1 MVENIS
7 IEYANAYAEVLEIL
21 NKMSKNDYNKIP
33 REMIQVFEIYSN
45 KEYAFEY
52 DFKKD
57 FDQQGISKRAKLILA
72 ILFRDYWA
80 NDNQREKIIAKQN
93 YDRMKLEE
101 KKKEKYNPDNI
112 FNKKQGVINDIV
124 EEHNVKEENMA
135 IVKYKKQKWYQKIFD
150 KILHMFRKK

>member
-7 IEYANAYAEVLEIL
+7 IEYANAYTEVLEIL
-21 NKMSKNDYNKIP
+21 SKMSKNDYNKIP
-33 REMIQVFEIYSN
+33 RDMIQVFEIYSN
-45 KEYAFEY
+45 KDYAFEY

-93 YDRMKLEE
+93 YDRQKLEE
-101 KKKEKYNPDNI
+101 EKRKIYNTDIFKNKENNIETDGIDNI
-112 FNKKQGVINDIV
+112 SEQVNMIQYEHKESIIKKIINKLKSI
-124 EEHNVKEENMA
+124 
-135 IVKYKKQKWYQKIFD
+135 
-150 KILHMFRKK
+150 FRK

>member
-93 YDRMKLEE
+93 YDRQKLVT
-101 KKKEKYNPDNI
+101 D
-112 FNKKQGVINDIV
+112 
-124 EEHNVKEENMA
+124 
-135 IVKYKKQKWYQKIFD
+135 
-150 KILHMFRKK
+150 RR

>member
-7 IEYANAYAEVLEIL
+7 IEYANAYTEVLEIL
-21 NKMSKNDYNKIP
+21 SKMSKNDYNKIP
-33 REMIQVFEIYSN
+33 RDMIQVFEIYSN
-45 KEYAFEY
+45 KEYSFEY

-93 YDRMKLEE
+93 YDRQKLEE
-101 KKKEKYNPDNI
+101 EKRKIYNTDIFKNKENNIETDGIDNI
-112 FNKKQGVINDIV
+112 SEQVNMVQYEHKESIIKKIINKLKSI
-124 EEHNVKEENMA
+124 
-135 IVKYKKQKWYQKIFD
+135 
-150 KILHMFRKK
+150 FRK

>member
-7 IEYANAYAEVLEIL
+7 IEYANAYTEVLEIL
-21 NKMSKNDYNKIP
+21 SKMSKNDYNKIP
-33 REMIQVFEIYSN
+33 RDMIQVFEIYSN
-45 KEYAFEY
+45 KEYDFEY

-93 YDRMKLEE
+93 YDRQKLEE
-101 KKKEKYNPDNI
+101 EKRKIYNTDIFKNKENNIETDGIDNI
-112 FNKKQGVINDIV
+112 PEQVNMIQYEHKKSIIKKIINKLKSI
-124 EEHNVKEENMA
+124 
-135 IVKYKKQKWYQKIFD
+135 
-150 KILHMFRKK
+150 FRK

>member
-7 IEYANAYAEVLEIL
+7 IEYANAYTEVLEIL
-21 NKMSKNDYNKIP
+21 SKMSKNDYNKIP
-33 REMIQVFEIYSN
+33 RDMIQVFEIYSN

-93 YDRMKLEE
+93 YDRQKLEE
-101 KKKEKYNPDNI
+101 EKRKIYNTDIFKNKENNIETDGIDNI
-112 FNKKQGVINDIV
+112 SEQVNMIQYEHKKSIIKKIINKLKSI
-124 EEHNVKEENMA
+124 
-135 IVKYKKQKWYQKIFD
+135 
-150 KILHMFRKK
+150 FRK

>member
-7 IEYANAYAEVLEIL
+7 IEYANAYTEVLEIL
-21 NKMSKNDYNKIP
+21 SKMSKNDYNKIP
-33 REMIQVFEIYSN
+33 RDMIQVFEIYSN
-45 KEYAFEY
+45 KEYSFEY

-93 YDRMKLEE
+93 YDRQKLEE
-101 KKKEKYNPDNI
+101 EKRKIYNTNVFKNKENNIETDGIENISEQVNLIQYEHKESIIKKI
-112 FNKKQGVINDIV
+112 INKLKSI
-124 EEHNVKEENMA
+124 
-135 IVKYKKQKWYQKIFD
+135 
-150 KILHMFRKK
+150 FRK

>member
-7 IEYANAYAEVLEIL
+7 IEYANAYTEVLGIL
-21 NKMSKNDYNKIP
+21 SKMSKNDYNKIP

-52 DFKKD
+52 NLKKD

-93 YDRMKLEE
+93 YDRQKLEE
-101 KKKEKYNPDNI
+101 EKRKIYNIDIFKNKENNIETDGIDNI
-112 FNKKQGVINDIV
+112 SEQVNMIQYEHKESIIKKIINKLKSI
-124 EEHNVKEENMA
+124 
-135 IVKYKKQKWYQKIFD
+135 
-150 KILHMFRKK
+150 FRK

>member
-7 IEYANAYAEVLEIL
+7 IEYANAYTEVLEIL
-21 NKMSKNDYNKIP
+21 SKMSKNDYNKIP
-33 REMIQVFEIYSN
+33 RDMIQVFEIYSN

-93 YDRMKLEE
+93 YDRQKLEE
-101 KKKEKYNPDNI
+101 EKRKIYNTDIFKNKENNIETDGIDNI
-112 FNKKQGVINDIV
+112 PEQVNMIQYEHKKSIIKKIINKLKSI
-124 EEHNVKEENMA
+124 
-135 IVKYKKQKWYQKIFD
+135 
-150 KILHMFRKK
+150 FRK

>member
-1 MVENIS
+1 MIENIS
-7 IEYANAYAEVLEIL
+7 IEYANAYTEVLEIL
-21 NKMSKNDYNKIP
+21 SKMSKNDYNKIP
-33 REMIQVFEIYSN
+33 RDMIQVFEIYSN

-93 YDRMKLEE
+93 YDRQKLEE
-101 KKKEKYNPDNI
+101 EKRKIYNTNVFKNKENNIETDGIENISEQVNLIQYEHKESIIKKI
-112 FNKKQGVINDIV
+112 INKLKSI
-124 EEHNVKEENMA
+124 
-135 IVKYKKQKWYQKIFD
+135 
-150 KILHMFRKK
+150 FRK

>member
-7 IEYANAYAEVLEIL
+7 IEYANAYTEVLEIL
-21 NKMSKNDYNKIP
+21 SKMSKNDYNKIP
-33 REMIQVFEIYSN
+33 RDMIQVFEIYSN
-45 KEYAFEY
+45 KEYSFEY

-93 YDRMKLEE
+93 YDRQKLEE
-101 KKKEKYNPDNI
+101 EKRKIYNTDIFKNKENNIETDGIDNI
-112 FNKKQGVINDIV
+112 SEQVNMIQYEHKESIIKKIINKLKSI
-124 EEHNVKEENMA
+124 
-135 IVKYKKQKWYQKIFD
+135 
-150 KILHMFRKK
+150 FRK

>member
-7 IEYANAYAEVLEIL
+7 IEYANAYTEVLEIL
-21 NKMSKNDYNKIP
+21 SKMSKNDYNKIP
-33 REMIQVFEIYSN
+33 RDMIQVFEIYSN
-45 KEYAFEY
+45 KEYSFEY

-93 YDRMKLEE
+93 YDRQKLEE
-101 KKKEKYNPDNI
+101 EKRKIYNTDIFKNKENNIETDGIDNI
-112 FNKKQGVINDIV
+112 PEQVNMIQYEHKKSIIKKIINKLKSI
-124 EEHNVKEENMA
+124 
-135 IVKYKKQKWYQKIFD
+135 
-150 KILHMFRKK
+150 FRK

>member
-52 DFKKD
+52 DLKKD

-93 YDRMKLEE
+93 YDRQKLEE
-101 KKKEKYNPDNI
+101 EKRKIYNIDIFKNKENNIETDGIDNI
-112 FNKKQGVINDIV
+112 SEQVNMIQYEHKESIIKKIINKLKSI
-124 EEHNVKEENMA
+124 
-135 IVKYKKQKWYQKIFD
+135 
-150 KILHMFRKK
+150 FRK

>member
-7 IEYANAYAEVLEIL
+7 IEYANAYTEVLEIL
-21 NKMSKNDYNKIP
+21 SKMSKNDYNKIP

-45 KEYAFEY
+45 KEYVFEY
-52 DFKKD
+52 DLKKD

-93 YDRMKLEE
+93 YDRQKLEE
-101 KKKEKYNPDNI
+101 EKRKIYNIDIFKNKENNIETDGIDNI
-112 FNKKQGVINDIV
+112 SEQVNMIQYEHKESIIKKIINKLKSI
-124 EEHNVKEENMA
+124 
-135 IVKYKKQKWYQKIFD
+135 
-150 KILHMFRKK
+150 FRK

>member
-7 IEYANAYAEVLEIL
+7 IEYANAYTEVLEIL
-21 NKMSKNDYNKIP
+21 SKMSKNDYNKIP
-33 REMIQVFEIYSN
+33 RDMIQVFEIYSN
-45 KEYAFEY
+45 KEYSFEY

-93 YDRMKLEE
+93 YDRQKLEE
-101 KKKEKYNPDNI
+101 EKRKIYNTDIFKNKENNIEADGIDNI
-112 FNKKQGVINDIV
+112 SEQINMIQYEHKESIIKKIINKLKSI
-124 EEHNVKEENMA
+124 
-135 IVKYKKQKWYQKIFD
+135 
-150 KILHMFRKK
+150 FRK

>member
-7 IEYANAYAEVLEIL
+7 IEYANAYTEVLEIL
-21 NKMSKNDYNKIP
+21 SKMSKNDYNKIP
-33 REMIQVFEIYSN
+33 RDMIQVFEIYSN
-45 KEYAFEY
+45 KEYSFEY

-93 YDRMKLEE
+93 YDRQKLEE
-101 KKKEKYNPDNI
+101 EKRKIYNTDIFKNKENNIEADGIDNI
-112 FNKKQGVINDIV
+112 SEQVNMIQYEHKESIIKKIINKLKSI
-124 EEHNVKEENMA
+124 
-135 IVKYKKQKWYQKIFD
+135 
-150 KILHMFRKK
+150 FRK

>member
-7 IEYANAYAEVLEIL
+7 IEYANAYTEVLEIL
-21 NKMSKNDYNKIP
+21 SKMSKNDYNKIP
-33 REMIQVFEIYSN
+33 RDMIQVFEIYSN

-93 YDRMKLEE
+93 YDRQKLEE
-101 KKKEKYNPDNI
+101 EKRKIYNTDIFKNKKNNIETDGIDNI
-112 FNKKQGVINDIV
+112 PEQVNMIQYEHKKSIIKKIINKLKSI
-124 EEHNVKEENMA
+124 
-135 IVKYKKQKWYQKIFD
+135 
-150 KILHMFRKK
+150 FRK